1 MAFWDQL
8 NTRTIKDVAST
19 DIQRQSDAIHLEEEN
34 RQALMDVALV
44 NKSQLRD
51 GNPMPDQGKVVQ
63 TTGDSD
69 RIQFQPDAGQVW
81 QFVGGDILEQAT
93 GTFSV
98 NFQLIDSDTG
108 NIALLFQSSTTG
120 QEVIG
125 RDTAYYAVPIIVT
138 NTLYLNA
145 DVTAGTGRI
154 STAFVRIR

>member
-1 MAFWDQL
+1 VAFWDQL

>member
-51 GNPMPDQGKVVQ
+51 GNPMPDQGKVIQ

>member
-69 RIQFQPDAGQVW
+69 RIQFQPEAGQVW

>member
-1 MAFWDQL
+1 
-8 NTRTIKDVAST
+8 
-19 DIQRQSDAIHLEEEN
+19 
-34 RQALMDVALV
+34 MDVALV

-69 RIQFQPDAGQVW
+69 RIQFQPEAGQVW